1 MSESIEA
8 QLAKLRDMIDVRK
21 LRDEQID
28 KQCQELEVQI
38 RDNQRRKMM
47 LKDKWHRELGE
58 ANE

>member
-28 KQCQELEVQI
+28 KQCQDLEVQI
-38 RDNQRRKMM
+38 RESQRRKM
-47 LKDKWHRELGE
+47 LQEDKWHRELGE

>member
-28 KQCQELEVQI
+28 KQCQDLEVQI
-38 RDNQRRKMM
+38 RESQRRKM
-47 LKDKWHRELGE
+47 LQKDKWHRELGE